1 MIVLD
6 IEPPEA
12 RGARLRDTSEP
23 GCPSRPFL
31 APPSE
36 GRSRVCGSRVLL
48 VSLLLAYLPE

>member
-12 RGARLRDTSEP
+12 RGARFRDTSEP

-36 GRSRVCGSRVLL
+36 GPRVCGSRVLL
-48 VSLLLAYLPE
+48 VSPLLAYLPE